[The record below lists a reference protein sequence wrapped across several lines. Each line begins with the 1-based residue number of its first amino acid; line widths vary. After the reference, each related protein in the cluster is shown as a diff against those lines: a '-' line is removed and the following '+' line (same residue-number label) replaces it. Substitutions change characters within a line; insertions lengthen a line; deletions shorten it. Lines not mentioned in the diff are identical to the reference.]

1 MTQFWFN
8 TKTKQVE
15 VGPQSL
21 SIDRVGPFNTYEDAV
36 RAEEIIA
43 QRARKIAEE
52 DSEDWER
59 N

>member
-1 MTQFWFN
+1 M
-8 TKTKQVE
+8 
-15 VGPQSL
+15 GPQSL
-21 SIDRVGPFNTYEDAV
+21 SLDRVGPFNTYEDAV

-59 N
+59 D